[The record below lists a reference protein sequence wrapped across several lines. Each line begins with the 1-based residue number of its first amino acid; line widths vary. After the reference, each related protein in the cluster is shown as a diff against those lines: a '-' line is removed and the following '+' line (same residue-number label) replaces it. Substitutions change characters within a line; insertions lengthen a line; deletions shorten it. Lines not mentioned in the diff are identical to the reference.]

1 MSAARHQ
8 TYQPAHPCF
17 LTCTVVG
24 QTPLFSRPDT
34 VQKVLDALRALQEA
48 GRIEIYG
55 YVILEDHVHLIA
67 SAVELAKVIDEFE
80 SSSSQQIMALL
91 ETDKQQSMLRQLK
104 RRGAELDAE
113 GTRRLWQP
121 RADPQ
126 IISSGEMMQQ
136 KLQFIH
142 ENPVKR
148 GYVNDPA
155 LWRYSSARN
164 YAGQPGL
171 LPVTTDW

>member
-1 MSAARHQ
+1 MTAVRHQ
-8 TYQPAHPCF
+8 THQPAHPCF

-34 VQKVLDALRALQEA
+34 VQKVLDSLRALREA

-67 SAVELAKVIDEFE
+67 SAAELTKVIDEFE
-80 SSSSQQIMALL
+80 SSSSRQIMAVL

-104 RRGAELDAE
+104 GRGAEFDAD
-113 GTRRLWQP
+113 GTCRLWQP

-126 IISSGEMMQQ
+126 VISGSEMMQQ

-148 GYVNDPA
+148 GYVNDPS